1 VSLIIE
7 VAMFGFLINFD
18 IQCSEG
24 CLLSLSCMLL
34 VARWL
39 ESLNLAEVVRGR
51 SAITGEKPTK
61 DITTQPC
68 AGENC
73 HQTASID
80 TTEVSVLSQQSCCTH
95 KARIM
100 SSSYEG
106 RTSVMIRKGRDRHT
120 GKA

>member
-1 VSLIIE
+1 MLDLLMDAFFVDVHVCSWSPST
-7 VAMFGFLINFD
+7 FD
-18 IQCSEG
+18 
-24 CLLSLSCMLL
+24 
-34 VARWL
+34 
-39 ESLNLAEVVRGR
+39 LAEVVRGR

-61 DITTQPC
+61 DITTKPC